1 MDEQQSIFF
10 IDLEYDEARVFY
22 SGQKNRV
29 QVTTVDGVTIN
40 LPWAM
45 LQPYFTTSGVQG
57 RFRIRYTVAGKL
69 LQLESY
75 KSHSTIN
82 PAISSE
88 R

>member
-1 MDEQQSIFF
+1 MRGLLLVAAGTLTILNFLGPSRP
-10 IDLEYDEARVFY
+10 LFY
-22 SGQKNRV
+22 GRLKPMHELSRV

-69 LQLESY
+69 LQLE
-75 KSHSTIN
+75 KL
-82 PAISSE
+82 
-88 R
+88 